1 MNMNKLKV
9 KLFEKGLT
17 YSDVAEKLDISVTAV
32 SNKLN
37 GQSKFN
43 CAEATII
50 SNWLELTVPDR
61 VEIFLN

>member
-1 MNMNKLKV
+1 MDMNKLKV

-17 YSDVAEKLDISVTAV
+17 YSDVAKKLDLSVTAV

-43 CAEATII
+43 CAEATI
-50 SNWLELTVPDR
+50 SRNFFKLKLA
-61 VEIFLN
+61 